1 MLGHILEGRDGSVV
15 IGTVAIRIM
24 IFKTGGLIKV
34 GGGRGKALVSNIPG
48 EGVGK
53 INQVNRLSGPTET

>member
-1 MLGHILEGRDGSVV
+1 MV